1 MYIRGEGMKIL
12 ITTDT
17 FYPMINGVAISTDNL
32 YKELKKQ
39 GHDVRVLTLSHTK
52 EGRVEDDIYYL
63 KAFKVK
69 VYPDARVT
77 YVITGDIEKSMIEWK
92 PDVVHSQTEFST
104 LIAARYIIKKT
115 GALHVHTYH
124 TMYENYV
131 KYLFKGKLIRPK
143 MVGRLT
149 HLVFYKMDG
158 IVVPTE
164 KMRELLIKSKI
175 EAPLFVV
182 PTGLDIEKFQKRIS
196 TEEKRDLL
204 NTFGLEG
211 KKLLIY
217 VGRVSQEKSI
227 EEIIDYYSKMEYK
240 QNNIKLMI
248 VGGGPYLS
256 TLRNLVDMLNINDNV
271 VFTGMIHPDEIYKYY
286 QLGHIFVT
294 ASTSETQG
302 LTYIEALASGVPV
315 ICRKDPSVKGLIID
329 GYNGYTFEDE
339 KEFSSSVLKFIA
351 SEPHRIEAIKGAEI
365 KAQEYSKE
373 IFGKKIISIY
383 EELKLHNKR
392 TKNHTQLSK
401 MIKGLKK
408 FSSNS

>member
-1 MYIRGEGMKIL
+1 MKIL

-32 YKELKKQ
+32 YKELKKL

-52 EGRVEDDIYYL
+52 KDRVEDDIYYL
-63 KAFKVK
+63 KAFKVN
-69 VYPDARVT
+69 VYPDARVANL
-77 YVITGDIEKSMIEWK
+77 IIGDIEKSMIEWK

-104 LIAARYIIKKT
+104 LIMARYIIKKT
-115 GALHVHTYH
+115 GALHLHTYH
-124 TMYENYV
+124 TMYEEYV

-149 HLVFYKMDG
+149 QLVFYKMDG

-164 KMRELLIKSKI
+164 KMKENLIKSKI
-175 EAPLFVV
+175 QKPLYVV
-182 PTGLDIEKFQKRIS
+182 PTGLDIGKFQKRIS
-196 TEEKRDLL
+196 QEDKRDLI
-204 NTFGLEG
+204 NKYGLEG
-211 KKLLIY
+211 KKLLVY
-217 VGRVSQEKSI
+217 VGRLGQEKNI
-227 EEIIDYYSKMEYK
+227 EEIIVNFTKMEYK

-256 TLRNLVDMLNINDNV
+256 TLKDLVSNLNINDSV
-271 VFTGMIHPDEIYKYY
+271 IFTGMIHPDEIYKYY
-286 QLGHIFVT
+286 QLGHIFVS

-315 ICRKDPSVKGLIID
+315 ICREDPCVKGLIID

-339 KEFSSSVLKFIA
+339 EEFSSTVLKFITN
-351 SEPHRIEAIKGAEI
+351 EPHRIEAIKGAEL
-365 KAQEYSKE
+365 KAQEYSRE

-383 EELKLHNKR
+383 EELKLCNK
-392 TKNHTQLSK
+392 KADKPTQLNK
-401 MIKGLKK
+401 IFRVLKK
-408 FSSNS
+408 FSRSSEI

>member
-1 MYIRGEGMKIL
+1 MKIL

-17 FYPMINGVAISTDNL
+17 FFPMINGVVISTDNL

-39 GHDVRVLTLSHTK
+39 GHDVRVLTLSNTK
-52 EGRVEDDIYYL
+52 QDRVEGDIYYL
-63 KAFKVK
+63 KAIKVK

-77 YVITGDIEKSMIEWK
+77 HLIPGDIEKSLIEWK

-124 TMYENYV
+124 TMYEKYV
-131 KYLFKGKLIRPK
+131 KYFFNGKLIRPT

-149 HLVFYKMDG
+149 HLLFYKMDG
-158 IVVPTE
+158 IIVPTE
-164 KMRELLIKSKI
+164 KMRDLLIRYKI
-175 EAPLFVV
+175 EQPLFVV
-182 PTGLDIEKFQKRIS
+182 PTGFNIKKFQKRIS
-196 TEEKRDLL
+196 PAEKRDLV
-204 NTFGLEG
+204 NTYSLEG

-217 VGRVSQEKSI
+217 VGRIGQEKSI
-227 EEIIDYYSKMEYK
+227 EEIIKYYSRMDYK
-240 QNNIKLMI
+240 QNNIKFMI

-256 TLRNLVDMLNINDNV
+256 TLRNLVDKLNINGNV
-271 VFTGMIHPDEIYKYY
+271 IFTGMIDSQEVYKYY

-302 LTYIEALASGVPV
+302 LTYIEALASGMPV
-315 ICRKDPSVKGLIID
+315 ICRRDLCIKGLIID

-339 KEFSSSVLKFIA
+339 EEFSRSVLKFINN
-351 SEPHRIEAIKGAEI
+351 EPHRIEAIKGAEL
-365 KAQEYSKE
+365 KAQEYSRE

-383 EELKLHNKR
+383 EELKLHDRKIEKR
-392 TKNHTQLSK
+392 TQLGK
-401 MIKGLKK
+401 VIRALNKI
-408 FSSNS
+408 F

>member
-1 MYIRGEGMKIL
+1 MKIL

-17 FYPMINGVAISTDNL
+17 FYPMINGVVISTDNL

-52 EGRVEDDIYYL
+52 KDRVEDDIYYL

-69 VYPDARVT
+69 VYPDARVKHL
-77 YVITGDIEKSMIEWK
+77 IIGDIEKSMIEWK
-92 PDVVHSQTEFST
+92 PDVVHTQTEFST

-124 TMYENYV
+124 TMYEEYV

-164 KMRELLIKSKI
+164 KMRELLIKCKT
-175 EAPLFVV
+175 EKPLFVV

-196 TEEKRDLL
+196 EEEKIDLL
-204 NTFGLEG
+204 KKYHIED

-217 VGRVSQEKSI
+217 VGRIGQEKNI
-227 EEIIDYYSKMEYK
+227 EEVIEYFSRMDYMK
-240 QNNIKLMI
+240 NNLKLMI

-256 TLRNLVDMLNINDNV
+256 NLRDLVDRLNINDNV
-271 VFTGMIHPDEIYKYY
+271 VFTGMIPPQEVHKYY

-315 ICRKDPSVKGLIID
+315 ICRRDPCIDGLIID
-329 GYNGYTFEDE
+329 GYNGYTFEHE
-339 KEFSSSVLKFIA
+339 EEFSTSVLKLINN
-351 SEPHRIEAIKGAEI
+351 ENHRIEAIKGAEL
-365 KAQEYSKE
+365 KAQEYSRE

-383 EELKLHNKR
+383 EELKLHEKK
-392 TKNHTQLSK
+392 TKSHTQLEK
-401 MIKGLKK
+401 VNKVLNKI
-408 FSSNS
+408 F